1 MRKRLNKPQALRDK
15 LQQFKTRAGHLPHN
29 SKLAELLTQ
38 SEIKDLITIPEYNDD
53 TQGRPP
59 IIADPAVR
67 NKIIEAVT
75 DGNFLS
81 VAAQLAGVSY
91 DAVVDCLDRGKKGE
105 NQLYYQFWLDVRKAE
120 AVAESDLVDD
130 IKLQTRLDWRAALE
144 LLHRRFPQWAKH
156 DTTTVKHEHSGAVTA
171 KREFSILL
179 TENPVLRQQA
189 RDLLKHMGG
198 TTIDGTIEAS

>member
-1 MRKRLNKPQALRDK
+1 MRKRLNKSQALRDK
-15 LQQFKTRAGHLPHN
+15 LQQFKTRAGHLPSN
-29 SKLAELLTQ
+29 SKLTELLTQ
-38 SEIKDLITIPEYNDD
+38 PENQDLTVIPDYDPNNK
-53 TQGRPP
+53 GRPP
-59 IIADPAVR
+59 VIADPRIYNEIVDAVQ
-67 NKIIEAVT
+67 N
-75 DGNFLS
+75 GNFLS

-105 NQLYYQFWLDVRKAE
+105 NQLYYKFWLDVRKAE
-120 AVAESDLVDD
+120 ALAESNLVQD
-130 IKLQTRLDWRAALE
+130 IQAQTSLDWRAALE

-198 TTIDGTIEAS
+198 TTIEAIPE